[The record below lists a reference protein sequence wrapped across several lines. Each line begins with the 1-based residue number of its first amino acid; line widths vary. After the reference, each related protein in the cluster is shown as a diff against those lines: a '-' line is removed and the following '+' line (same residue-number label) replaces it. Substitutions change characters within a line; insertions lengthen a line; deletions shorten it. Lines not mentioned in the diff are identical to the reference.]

1 MCSLW
6 ITAGFLRDYMKM
18 DVTEKASASSSEVNT
33 RGAVSSS
40 SSEVMN
46 GSSHTRTSPPSGE
59 ASGVPKGKRR
69 SKYRH
74 VAAYHSKSQHSSL
87 SRESNVPTSFLGFRN
102 LMVIVLGTMFS
113 FWATW

>member
-18 DVTEKASASSSEVNT
+18 DVTEKASASSSDVNI
-33 RGAVSSS
+33 RGAASSS

-46 GSSHTRTSPPSGE
+46 GFSRTKTSLPTGE
-59 ASGVPKGKRR
+59 ASGVSKSKRR

-74 VAAYHSKSQHSSL
+74 VAAYHSKLQHSSL
-87 SRESNVPTSFLGFRN
+87 SRESNVPASFLGFRN
-102 LMVIVLGTMFS
+102 LMVIVLGTMFFS
-113 FWATW
+113 RVTW